1 MILFKYFN
9 FAFKLINIFS
19 QLKALKLYLKVNYY
33 QIVFPDQEINLLYQQ
48 VIYILYMQLENKKQK
63 KKQMVKM
70 FIYKTREKL

>member
-33 QIVFPDQEINLLYQQ
+33 QIVFPDQEINLLYQ
-48 VIYILYMQLENKKQK
+48 
-63 KKQMVKM
+63 
-70 FIYKTREKL
+70 